1 VLRVSCLRA
10 RGGKSRR
17 RVGYELPLPEWICHA
32 FIRNVGKDNFYKG
45 LGGWGMVGQDADRG
59 NSRVEREADRRRV
72 WGADRRDLEAGSLA
86 NWSRALDDQR
96 RELLAGVGHELKTPL
111 SIVLGLCGR
120 LLAADELEAGQ
131 TRDVE
136 RIRANAYVLLKRVDE
151 LLQVSRLDAGHLA
164 IEPRDVDVAALIR
177 SSCEG
182 FASVA
187 EMRGQRLVLEAP
199 VHLRAY
205 VDEEKVLSV
214 VSNLLANA
222 LKHAPEGGV
231 VRCSV
236 AAPDGRLRIEVAD
249 DGPGVAVGQRREI
262 FERYRQ
268 GPGSASRPAGS
279 GLGLAIVRELVTL
292 HHGRVTIADAPEGGA
307 LFVVDLPLAS
317 PAPGDADAPSPPTID
332 VAERQR
338 ATVERLR
345 ADLEAE
351 SRRGTGS
358 GAAAP
363 GDDRAS
369 VLVVTADSELG
380 AFVQELVADGYRV
393 HHAADAVQAARVIA
407 DRSPD
412 AVVLDAAAGDGA
424 MAALGRRLGRTP
436 LVTLA
441 AAREDVPA
449 LIRAGAQDCVVKPF
463 DSDELRARLDALV
476 ERGRAAER
484 TAADLAGLDRAFHA
498 APMPMAL
505 ISTEGRIVRVNRE
518 LSSLLGFTARSLL
531 QRTVE
536 ELIHPADL
544 PRDDQRRSEGRRLIV
559 DRGTWRLVRADG
571 SYVRVRAAT
580 SLVDESAGADGCL
593 LWHLSEVGEEQHPEG
608 GAGVLVGMPGRRA
621 FERAVRHQLL
631 RCRRYG
637 EQAALVRCSLD
648 GLPDVRTA
656 DGPDVADRLI
666 AAIVEAVRRRLR
678 STDVVAYVGDHEIA
692 ALLAHADLDA
702 ATTTADAIREA
713 AEDQRVVTP
722 RGYVATSAEVG
733 VASLSRAG
741 SPGRAFLEAGLAL
754 QAAEPSAASLGRFRR
769 PQPSEDVDD
778 VSLGRPS

>member
-1 VLRVSCLRA
+1 
-10 RGGKSRR
+10 
-17 RVGYELPLPEWICHA
+17 
-32 FIRNVGKDNFYKG
+32 
-45 LGGWGMVGQDADRG
+45 MVGQDADRG
-59 NSRVEREADRRRV
+59 DSRAEREAGRRRV

-120 LLAADELEAGQ
+120 LLAADELAADQ
-131 TRDVE
+131 TQDVR

-151 LLQVSRLDAGHLA
+151 LLQVSRLDAGQLA
-164 IEPRDVDVAALIR
+164 IDPRDVDVAALIR

-199 VHLRAY
+199 VQLRAL

-222 LKHAPEGGV
+222 LKHAPSGGL

-236 AAPDGRLRIEVAD
+236 TTVDDTLRIEVAD

-268 GPGSASRPAGS
+268 GAGSASRPSGS
-279 GLGLAIVRELVTL
+279 GLGLAIVRDLVAL
-292 HHGRVTIADAPEGGA
+292 HNGRVTLSDAPEGGA
-307 LFVVDLPLAS
+307 LFVVDIPLGPVLGSVAATAE
-317 PAPGDADAPSPPTID
+317 PAPPTID

-345 ADLEAE
+345 ADLEARG
-351 SRRGTGS
+351 RRD
-358 GAAAP
+358 AASAGEAD
-363 GDDRAS
+363 GDCAG
-369 VLVVTADSELG
+369 VLVVTGDADLG
-380 AFVQELVADGYRV
+380 AFLQELVGDEYGVR
-393 HHAADAVQAARVIA
+393 HAADPLRAARLIA
-407 DRSPD
+407 DRRPD
-412 AVVLDAAAGDGA
+412 ALVLDAAAGVSA
-424 MAALGRRLGRTP
+424 IAALGRRLGRTP
-436 LVTLA
+436 LLALA
-441 AAREDVPA
+441 ASREDVPA
-449 LIRAGAQDCVVKPF
+449 LIRAGAHDCVVKPF

-484 TAADLAGLDRAFHA
+484 SAGEFAGLDRAFHG
-498 APMPMAL
+498 APVPMAL
-505 ISTEGRIVRVNRE
+505 ISTEGRIVRVNRA
-518 LSSLLGFTARSLL
+518 LCSMLGYGARALVE
-531 QRTVE
+531 RTVG

-544 PRDDQRRSEGRRLIV
+544 PDADSPSGAGRRLIV

-580 SLVDESAGADGCL
+580 SLVDDSEGADGCL
-593 LWHLSEVGEEQHPEG
+593 LWHLSEVGEEHHADG
-608 GAGVLVGMPGRRA
+608 NRVGAAGAGVLVGLPGHRA

-637 EQAALVRCSLD
+637 EQAALVRCSLE

-656 DGPDVADRLI
+656 DGPEVADRLI
-666 AAIVEAVRRRLR
+666 AAIIEAVRRRLR
-678 STDVVAYVGDHEIA
+678 STDVVAYTGDHEIA

-702 ATTTADAIREA
+702 AATTADAIREA
-713 AEDQRVVTP
+713 AEDQRVGTP
-722 RGYVATSAEVG
+722 RGFVGTSAEVG
-733 VASLSRAG
+733 VASLARAG
-741 SPGRAFLEAGLAL
+741 SPGRAFLEAGLAM
-754 QAAEPSAASLGRFRR
+754 QAHEMSAASLGRFRR
-769 PQPSEDVDD
+769 DQHADEAAGLR
-778 VSLGRPS
+778 LGQT

>member
-1 VLRVSCLRA
+1 
-10 RGGKSRR
+10 
-17 RVGYELPLPEWICHA
+17 
-32 FIRNVGKDNFYKG
+32 
-45 LGGWGMVGQDADRG
+45 MVGQDADRG
-59 NSRVEREADRRRV
+59 DSRVEREAGRRRV

-120 LLAADELEAGQ
+120 LLAADELAAERTQ
-131 TRDVE
+131 DVQ

-164 IEPRDVDVAALIR
+164 IDPRDVDVAALIR

-187 EMRGQRLVLEAP
+187 EMRGQHLVLEAP
-199 VHLRAY
+199 AQLRAWI
-205 VDEEKVLSV
+205 DEEKVLSV

-222 LKHAPEGGV
+222 LKHAPSGGV

-236 AAPDGRLRIEVAD
+236 TAVDGTLRIEVAD
-249 DGPGVAVGQRREI
+249 DGPGIAVGQRREI

-268 GPGSASRPAGS
+268 GAGSASRPSGS
-279 GLGLAIVRELVTL
+279 GLGLAIVRDLVTL
-292 HHGRVTIADAPEGGA
+292 HNGRVTLSDAPEGGA
-307 LFVVDLPLAS
+307 LFVVDIPLA
-317 PAPGDADAPSPPTID
+317 PAPGVEAKAEPAPPTID

-345 ADLEAE
+345 ADLQARGRRDAGSAGEAD
-351 SRRGTGS
+351 G
-358 GAAAP
+358 
-363 GDDRAS
+363 DRAG
-369 VLVVTADSELG
+369 VLVVTDDAELG
-380 AFVQELVADGYRV
+380 AFLHELVGDDYGVR
-393 HHAADAVQAARVIA
+393 HAADPLRAARLIA
-407 DRSPD
+407 DRRPD
-412 AVVLDAAAGDGA
+412 AVLLDAAAGDSA
-424 MAALGRRLGRTP
+424 IAALGRRLGHTP
-436 LVTLA
+436 LLALA
-441 AAREDVPA
+441 ASREDVPA
-449 LIRAGAQDCVVKPF
+449 LIRAGAGDCVVKPF

-476 ERGRAAER
+476 ERGRVAER
-484 TAADLAGLDRAFHA
+484 NATEFTGLDRAFHG
-498 APMPMAL
+498 APVPMAL
-505 ISTEGRIVRVNRE
+505 ISTEGRIVRVNRA
-518 LSSLLGFTARSLL
+518 LCSMLGYGARALVE
-531 QRTVE
+531 RTVE
-536 ELIHPADL
+536 ELTHPADL
-544 PRDDQRRSEGRRLIV
+544 PADGAGSGRRLIV

-580 SLVDESAGADGCL
+580 SLVDDSEGADGCL
-593 LWHLSEVGEEQHPEG
+593 LWHLSEVGEEHHADG
-608 GAGVLVGMPGRRA
+608 GAGVLVGLPGHRA

-666 AAIVEAVRRRLR
+666 AAIIDAVRRRLR
-678 STDVVAYVGDHEIA
+678 STDVVAYTGDHEIA

-722 RGYVATSAEVG
+722 RGFVGTSAEVG
-733 VASLSRAG
+733 VASLARAG
-741 SPGRAFLEAGLAL
+741 SPGRAFLEAGLAM
-754 QAAEPSAASLGRFRR
+754 QAHELTAASLGRFRR
-769 PQPSEDVDD
+769 PQHADEAEQLR
-778 VSLGRPS
+778 LGQT